1 MTLPE
6 RSFSIALEETKFFPI
21 LRITPSLI
29 KTSLFSKVP
38 LSVAVCI
45 FAFFKSSN
53 SSEKER
59 KEIMQLR
66 KLISIFLFIFI
77 ICSLEN

>member
-45 FAFFKSSN
+45 FAFFKSN

>member
-1 MTLPE
+1 MKPGEMTLPE

-38 LSVAVCI
+38 LSVAAV
-45 FAFFKSSN
+45 SYT
-53 SSEKER
+53 
-59 KEIMQLR
+59 QLT
-66 KLISIFLFIFI
+66 LPT
-77 ICSLEN
+77 ICSV